1 MFLTLFLCKWT
12 LALDEMFQFKFSS
25 LEDLTIFLQ
34 VIQNAVI
41 SGLTF
46 QANGNSAAF
55 NVTFNLMNTLQFISV
70 INAEALYYES
80 QN

>member
-12 LALDEMFQFKFSS
+12 LALDEMLQFKFIS